1 MKLSYRH
8 TFIMKAKQNISNQTN
23 DTENL
28 PPVLEKL
35 RQESSGFKV
44 PDGYFET
51 LSPRIVDEINK
62 RKNNSILTS
71 ILLLFRK
78 PLVWSPVAAIAVVA
92 VMLIFMIPA
101 KKEPAVLVVDEWTEL
116 NMAFDASYAEEVM
129 LAESIIVDS
138 ELEKT
143 DLTYLETASFS
154 TLDEPT
160 DEEITK
166 FLEEQETDTDIL
178 NEN

>member
-1 MKLSYRH
+1 MKL
-8 TFIMKAKQNISNQTN
+8 KQNISNQAN
-23 DTENL
+23 HTEDL
-28 PPVLEKL
+28 PPVLERL

-62 RKNNSILTS
+62 RENRSLLTS

-78 PLVWSPVAAIAVVA
+78 PMVWSPVAAIAIVA
-92 VMLIFMIPA
+92 VMLIFVIPTT
-101 KKEPAVLVVDEWTEL
+101 KEPAILVVDEWTEL

-129 LAESIIVDS
+129 LAESIAVDN
-138 ELEKT
+138 ELLKT
-143 DLTYLETASFS
+143 DLTYIETESFS
-154 TLDEPT
+154 TLNEPT